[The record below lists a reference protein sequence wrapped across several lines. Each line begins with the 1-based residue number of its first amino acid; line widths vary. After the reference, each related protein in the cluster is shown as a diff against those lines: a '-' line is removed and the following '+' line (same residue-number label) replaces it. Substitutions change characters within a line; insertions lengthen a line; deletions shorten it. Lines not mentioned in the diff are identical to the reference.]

1 MYGKR
6 GIIDTFRQREEKKK
20 SFKMDVVIRT
30 VLLSSLVSVSH
41 KDIKV
46 TLPIKTDKTT
56 MIYLM

>member
-1 MYGKR
+1 
-6 GIIDTFRQREEKKK
+6 
-20 SFKMDVVIRT
+20 MDVVIRT